1 MRRLSDN
8 LPRFSSCWFRKG
20 WAPDV
25 HVSGM
30 LADQSRG
37 TGGCSELLKV
47 FLWFWVSSKTL
58 FDTSEDQV
66 CVPQYDLSPVE

>member
-1 MRRLSDN
+1 
-8 LPRFSSCWFRKG
+8 
-20 WAPDV
+20 
-25 HVSGM
+25 M